1 MSKKFDGEPKDGL
14 HILKDKWCQKTYFGE
29 QSQILCDNF
38 QEAVDATRR
47 EAPERKQGY
56 ALGRSATLKI
66 DDSERERRWERAV
79 FEPEKFNPFTQ
90 NVKLLADGEVFGVF

>member
-56 ALGRSATLKI
+56 ALGR
-66 DDSERERRWERAV
+66 
-79 FEPEKFNPFTQ
+79 
-90 NVKLLADGEVFGVF
+90 